1 MREKKSISLITSSQR
16 VPLDVK
22 YFLSFL
28 AELNHSKILVVDH
41 PPSRLTH
48 LPLPLANVF
57 FINFFTLIWTI
68 LKKFICFFT
77 PAFPF
82 AQHTLALHFKEWH
95 RTAFLILVFTTAQQY
110 YRLAARFVL
119 WRKTKGLKCAIAYFY
134 AAHTTTLAK
143 HTLTQ
148 EVFLDQET
156 FIGYNQQN
164 TEKSTKGTSPWK

>member
-57 FINFFTLIWTI
+57 FIIFFTLILTI
-68 LKKFICFFT
+68 LKKLICFFT
-77 PAFPF
+77 P
-82 AQHTLALHFKEWH
+82 LSLLHNTPWH
-95 RTAFLILVFTTAQQY
+95 CIL
-110 YRLAARFVL
+110 
-119 WRKTKGLKCAIAYFY
+119 
-134 AAHTTTLAK
+134 
-143 HTLTQ
+143 
-148 EVFLDQET
+148 
-156 FIGYNQQN
+156 
-164 TEKSTKGTSPWK
+164 KSGTGQLS